1 MFILVPFV
9 AFDINAHQRHG
20 TQHELS
26 KVTSWTKKKQCV
38 FTVIPGPMTPPHGA
52 ECDNCEHLK
61 SLLNAQLAQMSEQQ
75 QLLFSKRRTLKKSM

>member
-1 MFILVPFV
+1 MYNLVLFV
-9 AFDINAHQRHG
+9 AFDINAHKRHG

-26 KVTSWTKKKQCV
+26 KVTSWTKKNNA
-38 FTVIPGPMTPPHGA
+38 FSPSSLPMTPPHGA
-52 ECDNCEHLK
+52 ECDNWEHLK